1 MMELISPIAPINS
14 AINVRRAVRRLR
26 WFKKTFKAQAASLG
40 AASGIRFEVDDGVLT
55 RAFVSW
61 LRAFEANRRDPLRD
75 RKDFVYFSAGL
86 MLARLIEMEPV
97 RASVPADDA
106 DPRNP
111 VYFWPEGYLYTA
123 YCLSVCL
130 AVVQQDFDERI
141 DLAPVLGEIR
151 IWQSFRENTAEDP
164 ATAIAF
170 LDRFVGLEPNWLF
183 PGLFHARPNQSMR
196 RIGSPGGPGPDAID

>member
-1 MMELISPIAPINS
+1 MELISPIAPINS

-40 AASGIRFEVDDGVLT
+40 TASGIKFEIDDGLLT
-55 RAFVSW
+55 RVFVGW
-61 LRAFEANRRDPLRD
+61 LRAFEANRRDPLSD

-86 MLARLIEMEPV
+86 MLARLIEMRPV
-97 RASVPADDA
+97 KAGSVPPDA
-106 DPRNP
+106 DPENP
-111 VYFWPEGYLYTA
+111 VHFWPEGYLYTA

-130 AVVQQDFDERI
+130 AVIQQDFDERI

-151 IWQSFRENTAEDP
+151 TWQSFRENTSEDP

-183 PGLFHARPNQSMR
+183 PGLFRARPNQSMR
-196 RIGSPGGPGPDAID
+196 RLGPSGGPAPSAVG